1 MSGRGA
7 LVRTRITQGEQM
19 AEDDETSFSSDE
31 ILESLGQALIVTDA
45 AGVVVFWNRAA
56 QEAFGWTPA
65 EAIGHNVRELTVP
78 DVSQPSAD
86 DIMKALRTGV
96 AWSGSFPVRRKDG
109 TIFTAL
115 VTDSGVYRD
124 GELVGVVGLSSN
136 LGSALRPLLE
146 RSTDAALLLRS
157 DAVVAYA
164 SPAVRQLFG
173 WEDSIVGTSVVPLL
187 HPDERPAHAQFMEQ
201 VVAEP
206 GAHPPLELRLLT
218 EEGWVWTE
226 AALTN
231 LLDDPDVRGV
241 VCNLRRSLRREAHES
256 AETRVAQLNT
266 ALRSRVIIEQAKGF
280 LAARHDIEPDDAF
293 ERLRRYSRNHHLV
306 IHEVARQVVARELDL
321 PA

>member
-1 MSGRGA
+1 
-7 LVRTRITQGEQM
+7 M
-19 AEDDETSFSSDE
+19 AEDDVTSFSPDE
-31 ILESLGQALIVTDA
+31 ILESVGQALIVTDA
-45 AGVVVFWNRAA
+45 AGLVRYWNRAA
-56 QEAFGWTPA
+56 QEQFGWTA
-65 EAIGHNVRELTVP
+65 EDAVGRNVRELTVP
-78 DVSQPSAD
+78 EVGQRSAE
-86 DIMKALRTGV
+86 DIMKALRNGV

-109 TIFTAL
+109 SVFSAL
-115 VTDSGVYRD
+115 VTDSGIYRD
-124 GELVGVVGLSSN
+124 GELVGVVGVSTN
-136 LGSALRPLLE
+136 LGTALRPLLE
-146 RSTDAALLLRS
+146 RSTDAALILRS

-187 HPDERPAHAQFMEQ
+187 HPDERAALAQFMET

-218 EEGWVWTE
+218 EEGWVWAE

-231 LLDDPDVRGV
+231 LLDDPEVRGV
-241 VCNLRRSLRREAHES
+241 VCNLRRSLRREAHET

-266 ALRSRVIIEQAKGF
+266 ALRTRVIIEQAKGF
-280 LAARHDIEPDDAF
+280 LAARHDIEPDEAF

-321 PA
+321 PG